1 MFAPVTAK
9 ARPTRL
15 AELESVKV
23 IVKVPGDA
31 ARAHQHDNFWE
42 VVEFVI
48 GPRKFQVRPLDEMPS
63 VPVFVA
69 YSQA

>member
-1 MFAPVTAK
+1 M
-9 ARPTRL
+9 
-15 AELESVKV
+15 KV